1 MATRKT
7 SVVLDEKLLA
17 AAQAALETTTI
28 KDTIERAFLEVLRAR
43 ARKEEV
49 EALSTLEGMD
59 LADAELMGKAWR
71 H

>member
-1 MATRKT
+1 M
-7 SVVLDEKLLA
+7 ELLA
-17 AAQAALETTTI
+17 APQAAMETTTI

-59 LADAELMGKAWR
+59 LVDAELMAKLWR